1 MNAKKIITLV
11 TTISLLT
18 TVAFCADSGTS
29 DTHPIIGIQLDPSP
43 LPELL
48 TKHLGLSPGQ
58 GLRISN
64 IMEGTA
70 ADKAGLDKDDIIT
83 GLNGEE
89 VDDYENFVES
99 IQKADTG
106 TEIQLDIIHLG
117 QPKTV
122 NIKLLAWDKDAE
134 WKYPME
140 PQIEQ
145 LWRPG
150 RIFRLRPG
158 DQDWDEILADQLPLD
173 IRSNITKNF
182 KEIYSSHQKIGDQEY
197 SITIEGNP
205 NNGNSIITINSGNEE
220 YKTTVSEIDQLP
232 KEYQEIAEQ
241 ALSNAN
247 KKITNWRTK
256 INTLKEKDELSEQLM
271 DTSPRQYLRRWIIT
285 DPNSLNSSLSDKVE
299 EQMKQLQE
307 RIQELEKSQ
316 SELLDRLNE
325 KIENLKNQDKDKPM
339 L

>member
-18 TVAFCADSGTS
+18 TVAFCAESETS
-29 DTHPIIGIQLDPSP
+29 DTHPVIGIQLDASP

-48 TKHLGLSPGQ
+48 VKHLGLSPGQ

-64 IMEGTA
+64 IMEGSA

-83 GLNGEE
+83 GLNGED
-89 VDDYENFVES
+89 VGDYEYFVES
-99 IQKADTG
+99 IQKADAG
-106 TEIQLDIIHLG
+106 TELQLDIIHLG
-117 QPKTV
+117 QPKS
-122 NIKLLAWDKDAE
+122 IKLKLQAWDEDAK

-158 DQDWDEILADQLPLD
+158 DEDWDEILADRLPSD
-173 IRSNITKNF
+173 IKSNITTFF
-182 KEIYSSHQKIGDQEY
+182 KEIYSFHHELNGQEY
-197 SITIEGNP
+197 TITIEGNP
-205 NNGNSIITINSGNEE
+205 NDGDSMITINSDNEE
-220 YKTTVSEIDQLP
+220 YKTTISEIDKLP
-232 KEYQEIAEQ
+232 EKYQEIAEQ
-241 ALSNAN
+241 ALDNA
-247 KKITNWRTK
+247 KKTTMQQRI
-256 INTLKEKDELSEQLM
+256 INGLKERNEFSSRM
-271 DTSPRQYLRRWIIT
+271 IDTTPKQYLRRWIIT
-285 DPNSLNSSLSDKVE
+285 DPNSLNSSLSEKVE
-299 EQMKQLQE
+299 EQMSRLQE

-316 SELLDRLNE
+316 SKLLDRLSE
-325 KIENLKNQDKDKPM
+325 KIENLKNPGKDEPM

>member
-11 TTISLLT
+11 TAISLLT
-18 TVAFCADSGTS
+18 TVAFCAESETVDN
-29 DTHPIIGIQLDPSP
+29 HPIIGIQLDPSP

-83 GLNGEE
+83 SLNGED

-99 IQKADTG
+99 IQKADAG

-117 QPKTV
+117 RPGTV
-122 NIKLLAWDKDAE
+122 NIKLQAWDKQAE
-134 WKYPME
+134 WKYPIE

-145 LWRPG
+145 IWRPG
-150 RIFRLRPG
+150 RIFRLKPG
-158 DQDWDEILADQLPLD
+158 DQDWNEILADQLPSD
-173 IRSNITKNF
+173 IKSNINSFF
-182 KEIYSSHQKIGDQEY
+182 KEIYSFHHELDGKEY
-197 SITIEGNP
+197 TITIEGNP
-205 NNGNSIITINSGNEE
+205 NDGDSMITINTDNEE
-220 YKTTVSEIDQLP
+220 YKTTISEIDKLP
-232 KEYQEIAEQ
+232 EKYQEVAEQ
-241 ALSNAN
+241 ALDNA
-247 KKITNWRTK
+247 KKTTREQRI
-256 INTLKEKDELSEQLM
+256 INGLRERDGLSSKLM
-271 DTSPRQYLRRWIIT
+271 DVTPKQYLRRWIIT
-285 DPNSLNSSLSDKVE
+285 DPNNLDSSLYDKVE
-299 EQMKQLQE
+299 EQMGRLQE

-325 KIENLKNQDKDKPM
+325 KLENLKNQDKDESM

>member
-1 MNAKKIITLV
+1 MNAKKIIILV

-18 TVAFCADSGTS
+18 TLAFCADSETG
-29 DTHPIIGIQLDPSP
+29 DAHPIIGIQLDPSP

-48 TKHLGLSPGQ
+48 AKHLGLSPGQ

-70 ADKAGLDKDDIIT
+70 ADIAGLDKDDIIT
-83 GLNGEE
+83 SLNGEA
-89 VDDYENFVES
+89 VNDYKYFVES
-99 IQKADTG
+99 IQKADAW
-106 TEIQLDIIHLG
+106 TEVQLDIIHLG
-117 QPKTV
+117 QPKSV
-122 NIKLLAWDKDAE
+122 KLKLQAWDEDAK

-158 DQDWDEILADQLPLD
+158 DEDWDEILADQLPLD

-182 KEIYSSHQKIGDQEY
+182 KEMYSSHHKIGNQEY
-197 SITIEGNP
+197 SVTIDGNP

-220 YKTTVSEIDQLP
+220 YKTTISEIDQLP
-232 KEYQEIAEQ
+232 KEYQGIARQ
-241 ALSNAN
+241 ALDNAKN
-247 KKITNWRTK
+247 KITTWRTR
-256 INTLKEKDELSEQLM
+256 IDALKEKDELSSQLN

-299 EQMKQLQE
+299 EQMKQLQKQ
-307 RIQELEKSQ
+307 IQELEKSH
-316 SELLDRLNE
+316 SELLDRMNE
-325 KIENLKNQDKDKPM
+325 KIENLKNPGKDDPM

>member
-1 MNAKKIITLV
+1 
-11 TTISLLT
+11 
-18 TVAFCADSGTS
+18 
-29 DTHPIIGIQLDPSP
+29 
-43 LPELL
+43 
-48 TKHLGLSPGQ
+48 
-58 GLRISN
+58 
-64 IMEGTA
+64 MEGTA

-83 GLNGEE
+83 SLNGED
-89 VDDYENFVES
+89 VDDYDYFVES
-99 IQKADTG
+99 IQKADTE
-106 TEIQLDIIHLG
+106 TKIQLEIIHLG
-117 QPKTV
+117 QPKSV
-122 NIKLLAWDKDAE
+122 KLKLQSWDKAAE

-158 DQDWDEILADQLPLD
+158 DEDWDEILADQLPLD

-182 KEIYSSHQKIGDQEY
+182 KEMYSSHHKIGNHEY
-197 SITIEGNP
+197 SVTIDGNP

-220 YKTTVSEIDQLP
+220 FKTTISEIDQLP
-232 KEYQEIAEQ
+232 KEYQEVARQ
-241 ALSNAN
+241 ALDNAKN
-247 KKITNWRTK
+247 KITNWRTR
-256 INTLKEKDELSEQLM
+256 IDALKEKDGLSGQLN

-307 RIQELEKSQ
+307 RIQELEKSH
-316 SELLDRLNE
+316 SELLDRMNE
-325 KIENLKNQDKDKPM
+325 KIENLKNPGKDDPM